1 MRLWSIHPRYLDRK
15 GLVALWRE
23 ALLAEQVL
31 KGKTKGYDR
40 HPQLQ
45 RLRNDPH
52 PEQEIADYMVGV
64 WKESKRRGHNFDDSK
79 IGKTR
84 STRKRSVTS
93 GQLRHEFDRLLS
105 KLRRRDPSNSESW
118 SLPQELNLTRFSESN
133 QARWSNGKMVS
144 VLFNFLF
151 HRQL

>member
-105 KLRRRDPSNSESW
+105 KLRRRDPIKFRELVLTTRIESHPLFRVKPGKVEQWEDGVNS
-118 SLPQELNLTRFSESN
+118 L
-133 QARWSNGKMVS
+133 
-144 VLFNFLF
+144 
-151 HRQL
+151 